1 MNSYLSHQTLIFN
14 VLVLFGAIII
24 HNSQRNR
31 SYLHRNAIVDSYR
44 SSWVRLFENGDNSS
58 FVEIIGMNRQ
68 TFAMLKEILW
78 PNVLEIHTIRRGRP
92 SLLDENGKLGLFLIW
107 SNSMMRIKHI
117 SMIFGITPSVASDVI
132 SNMLYLLCEKLKIHP
147 ISRISYPNIEKMAE
161 YAAMINRRE
170 PKIRNVTGFVDG
182 LKLPVQ
188 CGEDPKSQDRYYN
201 GFCGDTVV
209 NNVLAFAPTGKIIY
223 ATINCP
229 GSWHDST
236 AAYGLIGRL
245 LKDDHDYAFCV
256 DSGFPRSGALE
267 DRFVGPIS
275 RKRRR
280 QLSDIVADAILER
293 YQIYVSLRQA
303 SEWGMRALQGTF
315 SRLRSRLTSD
325 SYKRHQTILAII
337 LLNNFRTEVMGL
349 NQIAAVFN
357 PEYEQYI
364 KLHTYDRIR
373 RYFY

>member
-44 SSWVRLFENGDNSS
+44 SSWVRLFENGDNLS

-147 ISRISYPNIEKMAE
+147 I
-161 YAAMINRRE
+161 
-170 PKIRNVTGFVDG
+170 
-182 LKLPVQ
+182 
-188 CGEDPKSQDRYYN
+188 
-201 GFCGDTVV
+201 
-209 NNVLAFAPTGKIIY
+209 
-223 ATINCP
+223 
-229 GSWHDST
+229 
-236 AAYGLIGRL
+236 
-245 LKDDHDYAFCV
+245 
-256 DSGFPRSGALE
+256 
-267 DRFVGPIS
+267 
-275 RKRRR
+275 
-280 QLSDIVADAILER
+280 
-293 YQIYVSLRQA
+293 
-303 SEWGMRALQGTF
+303 
-315 SRLRSRLTSD
+315 
-325 SYKRHQTILAII
+325 
-337 LLNNFRTEVMGL
+337 
-349 NQIAAVFN
+349 
-357 PEYEQYI
+357 
-364 KLHTYDRIR
+364 
-373 RYFY
+373 